1 MRDRVVKAIGSLATS
16 HRAGLAACLFALAA
30 VSGCGGNDRD
40 ALAASSAISFT
51 LPDFYLPPGS
61 SLAWR
66 SDVVYLFEDHSRTPE
81 HVTPYLQQEIQAL
94 LEARGYRFTGSATE
108 ADHGL
113 VAVIVLGEG
122 LTASRVLQEFRLT
135 PSFNPDRRYQKGTI
149 VVAIY
154 RTADEKVVWRGAI
167 QANVDLDLPPEQR
180 RARVREHAGRLLARI
195 PARPPG

>member
-1 MRDRVVKAIGSLATS
+1 MRDRAVNTIGATATAC
-16 HRAGLAACLFALAA
+16 RAALVACVIALVAA
-30 VSGCGGNDRD
+30 SGCGGNDRN

-66 SDVVYLFEDHSRTPE
+66 SDVVYLFEDNSRTPE
-81 HVTPYLQQEIQAL
+81 NITPYLQQEIQSL
-94 LEARGYRFTGSATE
+94 LEARGYRFTSSAAE

-122 LTASRVLQEFRLT
+122 LTARNVLQEFRLT
-135 PSFNPDRRYQKGTI
+135 PSFNPDRRYEKGTI

-154 RTADEKVVWRGAI
+154 RTADEKVMWRGAI
-167 QANVDLDLPPEQR
+167 QANVDLDLPPEER
-180 RARVREHAGRLLARI
+180 RSRIREHAGRLLGKI
-195 PARPPG
+195 PDRPPE